1 MNNKIA
7 GFKNRVVEGIFDLTD
22 KDNDLFNLDEL
33 NNEMMN

>member
-7 GFKNRVVEGIFDLTD
+7 GFKNKVEGIFDLTD
-22 KDNDLFNLDEL
+22 KGDDLFNLDEF